1 MKKLAT
7 VIVVA
12 GLCGCATALSASGK
26 DVQLMKGDAPAGCTE
41 LGDVSG
47 HGSGMGDDAL
57 VSAKNDVRNNAAA
70 MGANYVRWETAME
83 DHDGDRPTGTRIHG
97 TAYKCAA
104 TAAAVAPAPAPTN

>member
-12 GLCGCATALSASGK
+12 GLCGCATALSTSGK

-57 VSAKNDVRNNAAA
+57 VSAQNEVRNNAAA
-70 MGANYVRWETAME
+70 LGANVVYVHWNQSLRGPVFALYIFGSAYRCAVTAS
-83 DHDGDRPTGTRIHG
+83 
-97 TAYKCAA
+97 
-104 TAAAVAPAPAPTN
+104 